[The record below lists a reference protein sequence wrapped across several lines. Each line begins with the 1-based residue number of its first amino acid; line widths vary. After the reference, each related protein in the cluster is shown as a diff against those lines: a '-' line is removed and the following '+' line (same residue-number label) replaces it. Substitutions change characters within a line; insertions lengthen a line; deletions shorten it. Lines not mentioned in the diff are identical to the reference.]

1 LDACV
6 VGHGGAVFGHFA
18 EGASSVSV
26 VGRHVYSYLFHEGVL
41 VIDIFKL

>member
-6 VGHGGAVFGHFA
+6 VGHRGAVFGHFA

-26 VGRHVYSYLFHEGVL
+26 VGRHVVCMFVSGSGIGYR
-41 VIDIFKL
+41 